1 MPFLGHL
8 DVNFI
13 ALQSLILIYI
23 SRSFVSRV
31 APLPLLKFRLNES
44 NGAHFRC
51 AATDQKLAYGN
62 FPRLLEVHAGSG
74 SGALFSFVVHE
85 IAECTGAHV
94 RSYRNGCF
102 PGFRNSVW
110 IFMSDH
116 LDQAAVDGISVSLP
130 IRPSF
135 SRVDTLLFF
144 SSRRPRNCYSILN
157 MLEFIDNGY
166 LVALFIL
173 VSRNCESKLGIGM
186 WTRACKLIC
195 VGYR

>member
-1 MPFLGHL
+1 MVISLVCWRFMPVP
-8 DVNFI
+8 D
-13 ALQSLILIYI
+13 
-23 SRSFVSRV
+23 
-31 APLPLLKFRLNES
+31 PP
-44 NGAHFRC
+44 
-51 AATDQKLAYGN
+51 
-62 FPRLLEVHAGSG
+62 
-74 SGALFSFVVHE
+74 GALFSFVVHE

-195 VGYR
+195 VGYIDIIYISRIDKLIVKGV